1 MLEKYSTVLALE
13 ELTTVHKKV
22 YKRLS
27 DNNDLFVKDS
37 LEGQQ
42 SSDNKAKWNSIFE
55 EWQDKIGKI
64 NRVQPNYEDKKIRN
78 IFFVFLES
86 IEFS

>member
-1 MLEKYSTVLALE
+1 MNPVFEAKIKEEYYGVLEKYCTVLALE

-42 SSDNKAKWNSIFE
+42 PSDNKAKWNNIFE
-55 EWQDKIGKI
+55 
-64 NRVQPNYEDKKIRN
+64 
-78 IFFVFLES
+78 
-86 IEFS
+86 